1 MVIMTQTLYIQ
12 PHSSAVTTA
21 WNVPHHAR
29 THARTHTH
37 RLASGRQEAEL
48 RGSGRKDQSE
58 EEKSEKEGA
67 VDRRM

>member
-29 THARTHTH
+29 THARTH